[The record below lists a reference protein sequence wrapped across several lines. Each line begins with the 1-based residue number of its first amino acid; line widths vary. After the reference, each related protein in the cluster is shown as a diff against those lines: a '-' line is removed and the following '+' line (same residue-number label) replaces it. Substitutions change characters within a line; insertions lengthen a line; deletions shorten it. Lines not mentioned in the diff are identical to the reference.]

1 MVIETPV
8 IDINNSTLILGLD
21 PFTRF
26 CSEELQAAY
35 RIDDPEDDDLE
46 IDEPK
51 YEGDEDEE
59 EDDEYEDDD
68 DEDEYD
74 DEDDEDDDDDEES
87 EPID

>member
-26 CSEELQAAY
+26 CPEELQAAY

-51 YEGDEDEE
+51 YEDDEE
-59 EDDEYEDDD
+59 EDDEYEDD

-74 DEDDEDDDDDEES
+74 DEDDEDDDEES